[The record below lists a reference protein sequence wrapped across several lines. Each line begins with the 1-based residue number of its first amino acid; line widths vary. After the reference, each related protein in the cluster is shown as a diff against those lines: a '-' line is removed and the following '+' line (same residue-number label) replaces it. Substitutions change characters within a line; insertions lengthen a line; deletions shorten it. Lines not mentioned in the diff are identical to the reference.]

1 MTGQELHMDGS
12 SEPKLFAAGYG
23 EVFTGGAGGDVE
35 ALALA
40 VPTDAS
46 SDPMPAEYTTLE
58 SGAHSVFDAAEAG
71 NWHAA
76 SATVGDMTNAWDT
89 LRTGGVPRLI
99 VPWMTRGIDSLSKAV
114 KARDAAAARQW
125 AIEADQRILDMELRY
140 RDPVDI
146 NLSRLDLWAA
156 QIQVDAAAGD
166 AAAVNGDVFSLFY
179 IRDRVLAALSPS
191 DLTNLNIEFNKLQ
204 VAGPN
209 GNLVGAV
216 KAAISLRE
224 LLAKVLAGR

>member
-1 MTGQELHMDGS
+1 
-12 SEPKLFAAGYG
+12 
-23 EVFTGGAGGDVE
+23 
-35 ALALA
+35 
-40 VPTDAS
+40 
-46 SDPMPAEYTTLE
+46 
-58 SGAHSVFDAAEAG
+58 
-71 NWHAA
+71 
-76 SATVGDMTNAWDT
+76 
-89 LRTGGVPRLI
+89 VPRLI
-99 VPWMTRGIDSLSKAV
+99 VPWMTRAIDSLSKAV

-140 RDPVDI
+140 RDPVDV
-146 NLSRLDLWAA
+146 NLARLDLWAA

-166 AAAVNGDVFSLFY
+166 AAGVNGDVFSLFY

-209 GNLVGAV
+209 ENLAGAV
-216 KAAISLRE
+216 KAATSLRE